1 MASETRFKEF
11 IESIPHGLYKVFRRR
26 MMEALYSTSLEVSE
40 QTVRNWEAGRCEPTP
55 ERREVIN
62 GIAMSVAG
70 KRVYDEESAEN

>member
-26 MMEALYSTSLEVSE
+26 MIQALCSTSLEVSD
-40 QTVRNWEAGRCEPTP
+40 QTIRNWESGRCEPTP

-62 GIAMSVAG
+62 GIAMAVAG
-70 KRVYDEESAEN
+70 KKVFDTENAGQ

>member
-40 QTVRNWEAGRCEPTP
+40 QTVRNWESGRCEPTP
-55 ERREVIN
+55 ERRSVIN
-62 GIAMSVAG
+62 GVAEG
-70 KRVYDEESAEN
+70 VVGRKIYIEESEEQ